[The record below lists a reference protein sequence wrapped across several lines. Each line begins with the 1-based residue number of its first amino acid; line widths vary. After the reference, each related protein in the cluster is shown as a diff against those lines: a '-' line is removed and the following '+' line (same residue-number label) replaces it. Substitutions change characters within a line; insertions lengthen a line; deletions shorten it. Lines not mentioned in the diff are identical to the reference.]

1 MAAEPDSPV
10 THGTPSCRAQPPFA
24 RSSHQTRSVPVI
36 CSDLQREIVSPIKV
50 GVNGYG
56 VIGKRVADAVNI
68 QPDIRLVGVAD
79 VVADYRIK
87 LAEERGYAVYG
98 STPGAVQALGDAGLR
113 AAGVLEDLL
122 RAVDVVVD
130 ATPKKVGQP
139 TSRSTRPRG
148 SRSSSREARST
159 NSPGPPSWLRP
170 TRATLWGRTPCV
182 SSPATRPAS

>member
-1 MAAEPDSPV
+1 M
-10 THGTPSCRAQPPFA
+10 
-24 RSSHQTRSVPVI
+24 
-36 CSDLQREIVSPIKV
+36 SPIKV

-139 TSRSTRPRG
+139 TKPVYETAEVKVIFQGGEKHELAGTSLV
-148 SRSSSREARST
+148 AQA
-159 NSPGPPSWLRP
+159 N
-170 TRATLWGRTPCV
+170 
-182 SSPATRPAS
+182 